1 MDSVDEVGEDGVEE
15 ELVVADSWGH
25 VLLLEYFV
33 VVEAELEVARA
44 VPKKG
49 LFMINGLLIESS
61 PEVLLGSLGV
71 FVKAWHI
78 RFNLLYKSQ
87 EKEKTQNLM

>member
-25 VLLLEYFV
+25 VLLLEHFV

-44 VPKKG
+44 VPKEG
-49 LFMINGLLIESS
+49 VINWIMVYS
-61 PEVLLGSLGV
+61 
-71 FVKAWHI
+71 
-78 RFNLLYKSQ
+78 
-87 EKEKTQNLM
+87 